1 MNARSTA
8 ALLLIAAVAGYVLWP
23 YAFTVVPIDQG
34 GADPEAFDAVA
45 FVDANW
51 DEIEATIRNQSV
63 DLSEVLSAIATDAEG
78 RVAKD
83 DLTTVTE
90 QYGLITAGEAHVYLV
105 RATGTVSAL
114 DTDSSVGT
122 LQVELDGYGGPT
134 VVEVYIGPR
143 IPSDESSIRDAVGFI
158 SFGDFRDQT
167 EYGRV
172 ASEINGRVVDMLA
185 TVDPEELEGTRVTV
199 FGAMTIRTFNLVDID
214 VGSVHVVPV
223 AIEQS

>member
-8 ALLLIAAVAGYVLWP
+8 ALLIIAAVAGYLLWP

-34 GADPEAFDAVA
+34 GADREAFDAVA

-51 DEIEATIRNQSV
+51 EEIDATIRNESV
-63 DLSEVLSAIATDAEG
+63 DLSEVLGAIASDAEG

-105 RATGTVSAL
+105 RATGTVSAF
-114 DTDSSVGT
+114 DTSSSVGT
-122 LQVELDGYGGPT
+122 LQMELDGYDGPT
-134 VVEVYIGPR
+134 VVHVYIGPR
-143 IPSDESSIRDAVGFI
+143 IPSDESSVRDAVGFI
-158 SFGDFRDQT
+158 PFGDFRDQT

-172 ASEINGRVVDMLA
+172 ASELNGRVVDMLA
-185 TVDPEELEGTRVTV
+185 TVAPEALEGTTVTV
-199 FGAMTIRTFNLVDID
+199 LGAMTIRTFNLVDID
-214 VGSVHVVPV
+214 VRSVHVVPV
-223 AIEQS
+223 AIEQ